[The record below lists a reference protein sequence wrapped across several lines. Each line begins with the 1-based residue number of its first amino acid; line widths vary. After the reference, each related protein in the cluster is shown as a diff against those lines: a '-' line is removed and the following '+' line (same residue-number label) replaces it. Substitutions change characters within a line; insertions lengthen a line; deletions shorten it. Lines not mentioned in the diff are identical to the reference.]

1 MIRLLLL
8 LLLVLASGLF
18 ALWFQEQEGYL
29 LLHVNGLSIQATLFV
44 ALLAVLLLVAL
55 GHLLLRFV
63 ARLVATPGGF
73 RSWWQLRRRERNR
86 ARMMQGLRKLA
97 EGEFV
102 DAEKEMIRTAREGET
117 PLLHYLGAALAAHR
131 LGELSRRDQY
141 LAFADQT
148 APGGRLAVGL
158 IQAQLSVEDGQWETA
173 YATLNLLQGHWPQHP
188 RVLELLA
195 SVCRRIEDWSRL
207 LELIPALR
215 RSTALRPEEI
225 DSLERDASAGLLRG
239 AARQGRAA
247 LDQVWSGLSRQ
258 ACRDPVVRL
267 AHIDGLLFQDPG
279 SVDAERL
286 LRQGLQ
292 QTWSESW
299 VQRYGRLRM
308 PDPSAT
314 LKRLETWLEQR
325 ADDPALLLAAGRQA
339 LASAIWGRAR
349 AYLESAVKRGAG
361 PEAGYLLGRL
371 LEELGE
377 SAAAAVAYRQALEQK
392 DPYATPGALSGL
404 SQQVSR
410 VRIQSSGAVSTVE
423 AAHS

>member
-8 LLLVLASGLF
+8 LLLILVSGLF
-18 ALWFQEQEGYL
+18 ALWFQQQEGYL

-44 ALLAVLLLVAL
+44 ALLAVLVLVAA
-55 GHLLLRFV
+55 GHVLLRFV

-73 RSWWQLRRRERNR
+73 RLWWQQRQRERNR
-86 ARMMQGLRKLA
+86 ARMLHGLRKLA
-97 EGEFV
+97 EGEFG
-102 DAEKEMIRTAREGET
+102 DAEKDMIRTAREGET

-131 LGELSRRDQY
+131 LGEVSRRDQY
-141 LAFADQT
+141 LAHADQA
-148 APGGRLAVGL
+148 APGSRLAVGL

-173 YATLNLLQGHWPQHP
+173 YATLNLLHGHWPQHP

-195 SVCRRIEDWSRL
+195 SVCRRLEEWSRL
-207 LELIPALR
+207 LELIPPLRRHAALR
-215 RSTALRPEEI
+215 SEQI
-225 DSLERDASAGLLRG
+225 DALERDASAGLLR
-239 AARQGRAA
+239 AAAHHGQPA
-247 LDQVWSGLSRQ
+247 LDQAWGRLSRQ
-258 ACRDPVVRL
+258 ACRDAMVRL
-267 AHIDGLLFQDPG
+267 AHIDGLLLQDPG
-279 SVDAERL
+279 SADAERL

-292 QTWSESW
+292 QDWSDSW

-314 LKRLETWLEQR
+314 LKRLEGWLEQR
-325 ADDPALLLAAGRQA
+325 PDDPVLLLAAGRQA

-349 AYLESAVKRGAG
+349 SYLEAAVKRGAG

-377 SAAAAVAYRQALEQK
+377 AAVAALAYRQALEQN
-392 DPYATPGALSGL
+392 DPYAAPGSLSGL
-404 SQQVSR
+404 GQQVSR
-410 VRIQSSGAVSTVE
+410 IRGQNPGAAPLVE